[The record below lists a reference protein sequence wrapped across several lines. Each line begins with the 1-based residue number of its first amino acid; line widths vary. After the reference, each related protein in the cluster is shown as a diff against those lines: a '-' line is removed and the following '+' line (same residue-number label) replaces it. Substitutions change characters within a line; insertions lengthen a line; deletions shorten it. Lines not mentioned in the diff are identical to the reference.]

1 MKSKM
6 SPKVKVTEA
15 GISPAL
21 LVVLLIFLP
30 LLGGIAM
37 LIGSAIGIVAYL
49 ILFPGSF
56 RARNGSARIA
66 MAFAAVAAAAVASYL
81 LHWHW

>member
-1 MKSKM
+1 
-6 SPKVKVTEA
+6 
-15 GISPAL
+15 
-21 LVVLLIFLP
+21 
-30 LLGGIAM
+30 M